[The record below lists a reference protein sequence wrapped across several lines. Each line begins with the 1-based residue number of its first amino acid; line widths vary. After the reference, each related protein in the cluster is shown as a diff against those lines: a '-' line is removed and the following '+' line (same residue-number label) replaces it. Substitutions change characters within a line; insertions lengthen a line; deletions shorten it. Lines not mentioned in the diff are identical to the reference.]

1 MACVIG
7 HSCLSRQEQDC
18 SWVEKE
24 QGENKEGR
32 TVGFAIAHNK
42 EEWVGVN
49 SCIKKR
55 VDGRE
60 RG

>member
-24 QGENKEGR
+24 QGENKER

-42 EEWVGVN
+42 EEWVG
-49 SCIKKR
+49 C
-55 VDGRE
+55 G
-60 RG
+60 

>member
-24 QGENKEGR
+24 QGENKER

-42 EEWVGVN
+42 EEWVGGEQLH
-49 SCIKKR
+49 KKR
-55 VDGRE
+55 VDE
-60 RG
+60 